1 MKVENLTVGNI
12 YYVSVTDYKGIAT
25 SFKVG
30 KLVEIV
36 NKSSVILEDRKGKQF
51 KSAVKKL
58 HKTADKAVQTKKG
71 KQLAKQYM
79 AELKQKEEESLV
91 DKKIQ
96 RRIKQLGKSIYV
108 TMVKNKY
115 IVKGYEQ
122 SISFRTVEELNAWI
136 DTELAKFE
144 NIKAEILNNGY
155 KHLCVTCKDGHKEYY
170 TIINISFKKF
180 EIFCKHFSGNSQYLE
195 NENLLMREDV
205 RGLKLRIHK

>member
-1 MKVENLTVGNI
+1 MKIENLKLGKI
-12 YYVSVTDYKGIAT
+12 YYVSVTNHKGLAT
-25 SFKVG
+25 SFKIG

-51 KSAVKKL
+51 KCAVKKI
-58 HKTADKAVQTKKG
+58 HTTPEKAVQTRKT

-79 AELKQKEEESLV
+79 NELKQKEEESLV
-91 DKKIQ
+91 DKEIQ
-96 RRIKQLGKSIYV
+96 SKIKQLGKSVYA

-122 SISFRTVEELNAWI
+122 TLSFRTVEELDMWI

-144 NIKAEILNNGY
+144 ITKEEILNKGY

-180 EIFCKHFSGNSQYLE
+180 EIFCKHFKGNIKDIE
-195 NENLLMREDV
+195 DEKLLKREDV
-205 RGLKLRIHK
+205 RGLKLKIHK